1 MNRTSL
7 GIVALALLVI
17 GGLVLTQAPRPLD
30 QNAVGFAGGCI
41 RVGMVL
47 GAVWLALPQLLR
59 FLSKTPKW
67 LLVASTIGIVV
78 CAVKPLL
85 LLVAIPLLVLLWF
98 LGSKLRTKADKTIV
112 QTPERGPAP
121 QPRRRSQTR

>member
-7 GIVALALLVI
+7 GIVALVLLLI
-17 GGLVLTQAPRPLD
+17 GVFVYKYAPTRAD
-30 QNAVGFAGGCI
+30 SKAFAGGCI
-41 RVGMVL
+41 RVGIVL
-47 GAVWLALPQLLR
+47 GALWLALPQLLR

-85 LLVAIPLLVLLWF
+85 LLVAVPMLVLLWF

-112 QTPERGPAP
+112 AERPPTPR
-121 QPRRRSQTR
+121 PRRRSQAR

>member
-30 QNAVGFAGGCI
+30 QNSVGFAGGCI
-41 RVGMVL
+41 RVGIVL
-47 GAVWLALPQLLR
+47 GALWLALPQLLR

-85 LLVAIPLLVLLWF
+85 LLVAVPLLVLLWF

-112 QTPERGPAP
+112 EPPRSQPR
-121 QPRRRSQTR
+121 PRRRSQTR

>member
-7 GIVALALLVI
+7 GVVALALLVV

-41 RVGMVL
+41 RVGIVL
-47 GAVWLALPQLLR
+47 GALWLALPQLLR

-85 LLVAIPLLVLLWF
+85 LLVAVPMLVLLWF
-98 LGSKLRTKADKTIV
+98 LGNKLCTKADKTILA
-112 QTPERGPAP
+112 ERPPAP
-121 QPRRRSQTR
+121 RPRRRSQAR

>member
-1 MNRTSL
+1 V
-7 GIVALALLVI
+7 GI
-17 GGLVLTQAPRPLD
+17 
-30 QNAVGFAGGCI
+30 
-41 RVGMVL
+41 VL
-47 GAVWLALPQLLR
+47 GALWLALPQLLR

-85 LLVAIPLLVLLWF
+85 LLVAVPLLVLLWF

-112 QTPERGPAP
+112 EQPRP
-121 QPRRRSQTR
+121 QPRPRRRSQTR

>member
-1 MNRTSL
+1 MNRTNL
-7 GIVALALLVI
+7 GIVVLALILVGAI
-17 GGLVLTQAPRPLD
+17 ILTQAPRPLD

-41 RVGMVL
+41 RVGIVL

-67 LLVASTIGIVV
+67 LLAASTIGIVV

-85 LLVAIPLLVLLWF
+85 LVLVVPALLLLWF
-98 LGSKLRTKADKTIV
+98 LGAKLRTKADKPIV
-112 QTPERGPAP
+112 QQRR
-121 QPRRRSQTR
+121 PRRRSQAQ

>member
-7 GIVALALLVI
+7 GIAALALLVI

-41 RVGMVL
+41 RVGIVL
-47 GAVWLALPQLLR
+47 GALWLALPQLLR
-59 FLSKTPKW
+59 FLAKTPKW
-67 LLVASTIGIVV
+67 LLVAGTIGIVV

-85 LLVAIPLLVLLWF
+85 LLVAVPMLVLLWF

-112 QTPERGPAP
+112 VQP
-121 QPRRRSQTR
+121 QAQARPRRRSKSR